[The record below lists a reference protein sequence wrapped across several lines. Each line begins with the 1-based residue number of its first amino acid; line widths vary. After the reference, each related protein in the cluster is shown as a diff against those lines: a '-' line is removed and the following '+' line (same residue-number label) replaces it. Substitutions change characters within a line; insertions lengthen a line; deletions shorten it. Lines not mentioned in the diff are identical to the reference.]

1 MPKLEGSQVQLRRHG
16 DEMQRLP
23 GGLYAAL
30 GRTDDNMNLGGI
42 KVQCPSYIPVSSETM
57 RNSIRQGVI
66 IVEQFQLIEHG
77 YYYIHGYYVDGC
89 SGDV

>member
-1 MPKLEGSQVQLRRHG
+1 VQLRRHG

-57 RNSIRQGVI
+57 RILYKARCNHSRAISA
-66 IVEQFQLIEHG
+66 
-77 YYYIHGYYVDGC
+77 D
-89 SGDV
+89 